1 MAERSKA
8 PDSRWLTFPL
18 SSREHWYSGLLMKAW
33 VQIPLLTNTFLGKL
47 FLHKENDNQN
57 ILCAPSEVRTHDLEI
72 MRLARCLLRYRGMQI
87 LFKIT
92 CTLQLSN
99 KYVALGHYYK
109 LYRKLWKE
117 ILSTQLYGWF
127 LLKEYESHNYE
138 VIKGFLHDH
147 TKLIRITFVTLI
159 KVDYNITSRIF
170 SPVRKNAFAI

>member
-1 MAERSKA
+1 
-8 PDSRWLTFPL
+8 
-18 SSREHWYSGLLMKAW
+18 
-33 VQIPLLTNTFLGKL
+33 
-47 FLHKENDNQN
+47 
-57 ILCAPSEVRTHDLEI
+57 
-72 MRLARCLLRYRGMQI
+72 MQI
-87 LFKIT
+87 LLKIT

-99 KYVALGHYYK
+99 KCVALGHYYK